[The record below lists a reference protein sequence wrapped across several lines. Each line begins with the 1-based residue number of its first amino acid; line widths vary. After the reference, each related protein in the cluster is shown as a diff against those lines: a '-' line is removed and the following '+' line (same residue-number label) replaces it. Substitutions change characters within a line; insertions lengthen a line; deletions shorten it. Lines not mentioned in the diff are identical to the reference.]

1 MNKKFTKNG
10 STQNKILTKEQYLE
24 AKIELEK
31 INTTWKSSVAKLMKT
46 IDDIRNEL
54 LEQLTQNQEARRR

>member
-1 MNKKFTKNG
+1 MNKKFT
-10 STQNKILTKEQYLE
+10 
-24 AKIELEK
+24 KIELEK
-31 INTTWKSSVAKLMKT
+31 INTTWKSSVAKLIKT